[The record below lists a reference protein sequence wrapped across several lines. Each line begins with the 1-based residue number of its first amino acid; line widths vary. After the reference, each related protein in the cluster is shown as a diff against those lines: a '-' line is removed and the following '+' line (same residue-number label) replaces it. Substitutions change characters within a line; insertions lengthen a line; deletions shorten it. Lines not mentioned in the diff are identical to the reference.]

1 VFKAATSGTKEGAFT
16 LRSVMQSLPKE
27 NQKDLASAIVR
38 RLGRAVSSKQGAD
51 GETFSSETFLT
62 NWNGLSPEAKIT
74 VFNRFGPQFRRD
86 MDQVAKVAANLR
98 AGSGVFANPSGTGQA
113 VAQASTATA
122 AILSFLTGQWHA
134 FGTIVGGVALANATA
149 RLMTNPA
156 FVGWLARSTKMPAG
170 ALNQQV
176 VILDN
181 IAKRERDDDMAA
193 FSDALK
199 SANQEQ
205 TQQQGR

>member
-1 VFKAATSGTKEGAFT
+1 
-16 LRSVMQSLPKE
+16 
-27 NQKDLASAIVR
+27 
-38 RLGRAVSSKQGAD
+38 
-51 GETFSSETFLT
+51 
-62 NWNGLSPEAKIT
+62 
-74 VFNRFGPQFRRD
+74 
-86 MDQVAKVAANLR
+86 
-98 AGSGVFANPSGTGQA
+98 
-113 VAQASTATA
+113 
-122 AILSFLTGQWHA
+122 
-134 FGTIVGGVALANATA
+134 
-149 RLMTNPA
+149 MTNPA